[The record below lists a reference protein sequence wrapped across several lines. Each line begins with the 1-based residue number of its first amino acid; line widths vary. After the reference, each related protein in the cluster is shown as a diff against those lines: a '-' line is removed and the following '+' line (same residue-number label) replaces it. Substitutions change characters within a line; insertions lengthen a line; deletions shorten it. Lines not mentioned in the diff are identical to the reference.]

1 MHRCLIIALFHINN
15 DGIDLDLT
23 TILHARH
30 VLGDSFATYILVTD
44 IFAGNHAIVI
54 SGDGINLLSRKSI
67 VVIIVIADD
76 NGIGLLLWLN

>member
-1 MHRCLIIALFHINN
+1 M
-15 DGIDLDLT
+15 DLT

-30 VLGDSFATYILVTD
+30 VLGGSFATYIVVTD
-44 IFAGNHAIVI
+44 IFAGNHAIVISGNHAIVI